1 MAAIPGTYLTLT
13 PVKIGAASDNL
24 LVILNV
30 LAGIV
35 DRELDGSFS
44 SFKISLPVFVTT
56 VVTLRSW
63 TVSTDSGPA
72 RLVNRDL
79 RMFSDWSLPVTLS
92 DILLVPLTAIA
103 DAIRA
108 SKTERTLVDILSLE
122 PAWGGHR
129 RYIAITTTDTGSGTM
144 CSLSS
149 DRARSRVPT
158 RTRRQVNLCEW
169 ESNSLDQRYAY
180 REWSKPI
187 KKKAFLL
194 SAILAPSGRNQP
206 KRRNPRTIQGKKN
219 LLY

>member
-13 PVKIGAASDNL
+13 PVKIGAASDNP

-35 DRELDGSFS
+35 DRGLDGSFS

-72 RLVNRDL
+72 QLVNRDL
-79 RMFSDWSLPVTLS
+79 RMFLNWSLPVTLS
-92 DILLVPLTAIA
+92 DILLAPLTAIA

-122 PAWGGHR
+122 PA
-129 RYIAITTTDTGSGTM
+129 
-144 CSLSS
+144 
-149 DRARSRVPT
+149 
-158 RTRRQVNLCEW
+158 
-169 ESNSLDQRYAY
+169 
-180 REWSKPI
+180 
-187 KKKAFLL
+187 
-194 SAILAPSGRNQP
+194 
-206 KRRNPRTIQGKKN
+206 
-219 LLY
+219 